1 MARFAPNR
9 QGVRRRSQPRPGAFC
24 AHGGEFHGMTIIE
37 QTPAELA
44 PPALDLTRSALFLD
58 LDGTLAPIVARPQ
71 DVGPEP
77 RRTAVLAA
85 LVRRMEGR
93 VAILSGRTLAE
104 IDHILDSAVRP
115 VAAVHGLDRREPDG
129 THSPPEPHPD
139 LPAVADAFRD
149 LEASTPGLLVEA
161 KGLSVA
167 LHYRQAPD
175 QADAVRAL
183 AQDWA
188 ERTGLKMQ
196 PGHMVV
202 ELRTPGPDKGDS
214 LASFME
220 TAPFRGAIPVFVG
233 DDQTDEPAFA
243 AARRLGGAGVL
254 VGQIRNSAATHR
266 LEDVNA
272 VLNWLEAAL

>member
-1 MARFAPNR
+1 
-9 QGVRRRSQPRPGAFC
+9 
-24 AHGGEFHGMTIIE
+24 MTMIE
-37 QTPAELA
+37 QTPAKLA
-44 PPALDLTRSALFLD
+44 PPALDLRRSALFLD
-58 LDGTLAPIVARPQ
+58 LDGTLAPIAARPQ

-77 RRTAVLAA
+77 RRTAVLEE

-93 VAILSGRTLAE
+93 VAILSGRTLGE
-104 IDHILDSAVRP
+104 IDHILDGAVRP

-139 LPAVADAFRD
+139 LPDVAAAFHE
-149 LEASTPGLLVEA
+149 LAASAPGLLVET
-161 KGLSVA
+161 KGLSAA

-175 QADAVRAL
+175 QEAAVRAL
-183 AQDWA
+183 AEGWA
-188 ERTGLKMQ
+188 ERTGLRMQ

-214 LASFME
+214 LITFMAA
-220 TAPFRGAIPVFVG
+220 APFQGTIPVFVG
-233 DDQTDEPAFA
+233 DDLTDEPAFA
-243 AARRLGGAGVL
+243 AARRLGGSGVL
-254 VGQIRNSAATHR
+254 VGAIRNSAATHR

>member
-1 MARFAPNR
+1 
-9 QGVRRRSQPRPGAFC
+9 
-24 AHGGEFHGMTIIE
+24 MTIIE
-37 QTPAELA
+37 HTPAELA
-44 PPALDLTRSALFLD
+44 PPALDLNRSALFLD

-77 RRTAVLAA
+77 RRTASREE
-85 LVRRMEGR
+85 LVRRMGGR

-104 IDHILDSAVRP
+104 IDYILDGAVRP
-115 VAAVHGLDRREPDG
+115 AAAVHGLDRREPDG

-139 LPAVADAFRD
+139 LPAAADAFHD
-149 LEASTPGLLVEA
+149 LAAAAPGLLVEA

-188 ERTGLKMQ
+188 ERTGLRMQ

-214 LASFME
+214 LASFMA
-220 TAPFRGAIPVFVG
+220 TAPFRGASPVFVG

-243 AARRLGGAGVL
+243 AARRLGGTGVL
-254 VGQIRNSAATHR
+254 VGPIRNSAATHR